1 MEIETN
7 HQKKNTSL
15 HSEHDPI
22 NVNQNEKKALI
33 NPDAFSYLIPS
44 SSNPFIFTHEM
55 KDYTS
60 LSAVIK
66 NQYRFLINIIVD
78 NDTNSNDIRLKR
90 TLEAIIRNLPS
101 LEPLGLTTSNILI
114 SIFVNQVS
122 PYFIEKTKIVLEDS
136 ADYLIT
142 PYTFGNNDNIENK
155 TLNVLLITKQ
165 NYLLSDL
172 NDIIFFYNA
181 IMPYA
186 FIPIKHSVLYTCS
199 MRCGIILT
207 ETSLKQ
213 MITSSYKDMN
223 KGCVCVAPIQALSAT
238 GIFGKIM
245 TYEHVHYNIYDMNYY
260 DAAGLIPIDHRFNVM
275 RIDANMYN
283 LLINFYKSPN
293 VFVNTSLEYSDYALG
308 AWLRNNQILVKYV
321 DCVDV
326 YIDYNGDVDYSMYM
340 DNYTRKYGGNFAGLK
355 ELVKSFMNCKG
366 CSASAKFFQFFVIIG
381 TLFEFIQPSLMC
393 MVLYTI
399 FFEGFKIV
407 FKPEP
412 AVFFTGLFGL
422 MLILSGAVSMIS
434 SYPQQNRRINFVFYI
449 IYEVFYLFILC
460 LSICAMHFVKQNKT
474 NDPYEFNKGAIISMI
489 IINFILGIL
498 PIIFN
503 ISKIKPNIVNMLL
516 YMILGASSSSSH
528 FQMCYLFNF
537 SDMYGGYSTEEH
549 QMKQKLNMKE
559 RKSISLFALFA
570 FNILFGFLTML
581 NNTRTRRVRTVQA
594 FGIIFTVYNGMKV
607 IGILLRMLTQ
617 GRNNLND
624 MNNVQKQNV
633 LKQEIEGGTNVE
645 NAPAHVKAKIEDDE
659 NNRKNESNKNHED
672 EPTSE
677 RYYNERRQTTE
688 NKDKEVHHSENDI
701 GFDDEEEDDKNKKKE
716 EHPDEVIEIKFDDNK
731 EEDVKEAPKEI
742 KKKKTESDDWEKDSE
757 HHNKGNDNNNS
768 GAFIS
773 PEVDIEI

>member
-1 MEIETN
+1 
-7 HQKKNTSL
+7 
-15 HSEHDPI
+15 
-22 NVNQNEKKALI
+22 
-33 NPDAFSYLIPS
+33 
-44 SSNPFIFTHEM
+44 
-55 KDYTS
+55 
-60 LSAVIK
+60 
-66 NQYRFLINIIVD
+66 
-78 NDTNSNDIRLKR
+78 
-90 TLEAIIRNLPS
+90 
-101 LEPLGLTTSNILI
+101 
-114 SIFVNQVS
+114 
-122 PYFIEKTKIVLEDS
+122 
-136 ADYLIT
+136 
-142 PYTFGNNDNIENK
+142 
-155 TLNVLLITKQ
+155 
-165 NYLLSDL
+165 
-172 NDIIFFYNA
+172 
-181 IMPYA
+181 
-186 FIPIKHSVLYTCS
+186 
-199 MRCGIILT
+199 
-207 ETSLKQ
+207 
-213 MITSSYKDMN
+213 
-223 KGCVCVAPIQALSAT
+223 
-238 GIFGKIM
+238 
-245 TYEHVHYNIYDMNYY
+245 
-260 DAAGLIPIDHRFNVM
+260 
-275 RIDANMYN
+275 
-283 LLINFYKSPN
+283 
-293 VFVNTSLEYSDYALG
+293 
-308 AWLRNNQILVKYV
+308 
-321 DCVDV
+321 
-326 YIDYNGDVDYSMYM
+326 
-340 DNYTRKYGGNFAGLK
+340 
-355 ELVKSFMNCKG
+355 
-366 CSASAKFFQFFVIIG
+366 
-381 TLFEFIQPSLMC
+381 
-393 MVLYTI
+393 
-399 FFEGFKIV
+399 
-407 FKPEP
+407 
-412 AVFFTGLFGL
+412 
-422 MLILSGAVSMIS
+422 
-434 SYPQQNRRINFVFYI
+434 
-449 IYEVFYLFILC
+449 
-460 LSICAMHFVKQNKT
+460 
-474 NDPYEFNKGAIISMI
+474 
-489 IINFILGIL
+489 
-498 PIIFN
+498 
-503 ISKIKPNIVNMLL
+503 MLL